1 MNAFM
6 RTARARTRVFLAA
19 GMLAILVLIGLA
31 GLLVARSVAGV
42 TRTDAHVTAADGVHL
57 LVSIGTSLPK
67 LTRSAIT
74 GNLSPAAVSK
84 LDTAVRDEQHD
95 GLLANLVIWD
105 HTGRIVYSGVDGSAG
120 TRPPKTAELVA
131 ALAGH
136 ALTRTQPQ
144 GLDLSSGR
152 HTGVLDAFEPL
163 TDKRGVVY
171 GAMEV
176 SLPLKPIE
184 AATARTQNRS
194 TLLFIGVAGLAWL
207 VLTPFWV
214 RLAGLQANDW
224 APGRR
229 RTLRSVRRALDHGDI
244 ELVYQPQIEPGSRR
258 VDGVEAL
265 VRWRRHGRLA
275 GPDRFLPAVESSAL
289 MACLTDR
296 VLDLALAQL
305 ADWRRAGIVIRV
317 SVNLSATDLADDT
330 LPQRVAAKL
339 DLHGVMGQNL
349 TVEVTET
356 AILEDVEQARLVLTA
371 LDQMGIDIAVDD
383 FGTGH
388 ASISRLHGLPV
399 SEVKIDRS
407 FVSDTQPRSR
417 TYMSA
422 MVGFGRSL
430 GLRVVAEGVE
440 DLETLAIL
448 TTLNCDLAQG
458 YFISRPL
465 EPAAMTRWLTTADPA
480 ASPEPALAQ
489 T

>member
-1 MNAFM
+1 
-6 RTARARTRVFLAA
+6 
-19 GMLAILVLIGLA
+19 
-31 GLLVARSVAGV
+31 
-42 TRTDAHVTAADGVHL
+42 
-57 LVSIGTSLPK
+57 
-67 LTRSAIT
+67 
-74 GNLSPAAVSK
+74 
-84 LDTAVRDEQHD
+84 
-95 GLLANLVIWD
+95 
-105 HTGRIVYSGVDGSAG
+105 
-120 TRPPKTAELVA
+120 
-131 ALAGH
+131 
-136 ALTRTQPQ
+136 
-144 GLDLSSGR
+144 
-152 HTGVLDAFEPL
+152 
-163 TDKRGVVY
+163 
-171 GAMEV
+171 
-176 SLPLKPIE
+176 
-184 AATARTQNRS
+184 
-194 TLLFIGVAGLAWL
+194 
-207 VLTPFWV
+207 
-214 RLAGLQANDW
+214 
-224 APGRR
+224 
-229 RTLRSVRRALDHGDI
+229 
-244 ELVYQPQIEPGSRR
+244 
-258 VDGVEAL
+258 
-265 VRWRRHGRLA
+265 
-275 GPDRFLPAVESSAL
+275 
-289 MACLTDR
+289 
-296 VLDLALAQL
+296 
-305 ADWRRAGIVIRV
+305 VIRV

-407 FVSDTQPRSR
+407 FVSDTQQRSR